1 MAGWAAERGVSYLDG
16 AIMVPPPMVGQPGS
30 VFLYSGSREV
40 FDEHRRRRAGDR
52 GRHGGKSYLAVFE
65 VFKKAA
71 S

>member
-1 MAGWAAERGVSYLDG
+1 MSYLDG

-40 FDEHRRRRAGDR
+40 STSTGDAARAIADG
-52 GRHGGKSYLAVFE
+52 HGGKSYLAVYE